1 MCIRDR
7 PYITKKKLK
16 ELKEKVE
23 YLKTTRR
30 KEIAKRIKEAKEMG
44 DISENAELDTAN
56 EERLFNE
63 AEILRLEN
71 LIKNAI
77 IIRKNKTKK
86 DIVEVGSTVEIKMNS
101 EKIIYTIVGPEDVD
115 LENNKISNESPI
127 GRVLLGRKKGEIVEA
142 DLPAG
147 KIKIKILKIT

>member
-1 MCIRDR
+1 M